1 MAKNNISQLNNAYTR
16 EHRQK
21 STRVP
26 KSRAHAVHMKRIRNL
41 LIVMV
46 AILGLGGVS
55 LMHTQMTLGETNQAV
70 AKAKSNL
77 NKLKANK
84 AALKVQ
90 VDQLHNDDYTAKLI
104 REKYLYSKPGEIIF
118 NLPDKANKVPD
129 LNVTQ

>member
-1 MAKNNISQLNNAYTR
+1 
-16 EHRQK
+16 
-21 STRVP
+21 
-26 KSRAHAVHMKRIRNL
+26 MKRIRNL

-55 LMHTQMTLGETNQAV
+55 LMRTQMTLETNQAV

>member
-1 MAKNNISQLNNAYTR
+1 
-16 EHRQK
+16 
-21 STRVP
+21 
-26 KSRAHAVHMKRIRNL
+26 MKRIRNL

-55 LMHTQMTLGETNQAV
+55 LMRTQMTLGETNQAV

-104 REKYLYSKPGEIIF
+104 RENTSIRKPGEII
-118 NLPDKANKVPD
+118 LICPDKSK
-129 LNVTQ
+129 QK